1 MNTQPP
7 NEQHNAALAV
17 LTHRV
22 EAMHNDFGEMRGL
35 LKDMTEAITKLA
47 LVEERQTQAAQ
58 AQDRTV
64 RMLEK
69 QETRIERVEGR
80 VGELERAEPAQKQA
94 SKWVFAAVWGAAG
107 LFGVLLLEII
117 KKRLL
122 GM

>member
-1 MNTQPP
+1 MNIQP
-7 NEQHNAALAV
+7 NEHNAALAV

-22 EAMHNDFGEMRGL
+22 EAMHDDFGEMRGV
-35 LKDMTEAITKLA
+35 LKDLTEAITKLA

-58 AQDRTV
+58 AQDRTA
-64 RMLEK
+64 RLLEK
-69 QETRIERVEGR
+69 LESRIERVEGR
-80 VGELERAEPAQKQA
+80 VAALERSEPTQKQA
-94 SKWVFAAVWGAAG
+94 SKWVFAMVWGAAG